1 MTDKDKPKLPPPDPR
16 GPKPM
21 GDFGVLYQRRMA
33 SGGSSFHLK
42 TKEEA
47 EKGRPV

>member
-1 MTDKDKPKLPPPDPR
+1 MTDQDKPKLPPGGQC
-16 GPKPM
+16 GPKSM
-21 GDFGVLYQRRMA
+21 GDFGVIYQRRMA

-47 EKGRPV
+47 EKSRPV